1 VLGPRLARDLDLVV
15 RAGCFAGMLVEAET
29 LRLAG
34 LESLALWWEVSERA
48 VVAIIVY
55 EALRPCLTPLYL
67 DLVLLVAAALA

>member
-1 VLGPRLARDLDLVV
+1 
-15 RAGCFAGMLVEAET
+15 MLVEAET

-34 LESLALWWEVSERA
+34 LESLALRWEISERA

-55 EALRPCLTPLYL
+55 EVLRPCLSPLYL